1 MCGWMGCFETAAA
14 LRPSP
19 RKISKLNLMPSP
31 SEALQSFSAVVITG
45 GSSGIGKSFIELM
58 GKLKPDLVFCNLS
71 RRDPGIKNFGKRL
84 NHFPVD
90 LSRADE
96 VGRAAREVGE
106 FLGREVPAGKILLIN
121 NSGFG

>member
-31 SEALQSFSAVVITG
+31 SEALSSFSAVVITG

-58 GKLKPDLVFCNLS
+58 GKLKPDLRFCNLS
-71 RRDPGIKNFGKRL
+71 RRDPGIINFGKRL
-84 NHFPVD
+84 NHFPCD
-90 LSRADE
+90 LSRGAE
-96 VGRAAREVGE
+96 VGRVAREVE
-106 FLGREVPAGKILLIN
+106 AWLRREVPAGRLLLIN
-121 NSGFG
+121 NSGF